1 MYKNN
6 IMKKILLISILSLC
20 ILSFFSFTNH
30 TNKVNA
36 NKNNST
42 VYWTGSKPTGSHS
55 GNVSLKNGYLSFDHG
70 KLVGGNFTIDMKT
83 ITCTD
88 LEPDKGGNKL
98 VGHLNNEDFFDV
110 EKYPEANLNITKVKK
125 LNVQEYEM
133 KGDLTIKG
141 ITKEIEFNTEI
152 KLNGNSYTA
161 VAKLIIDRTEW
172 GIEYSSKKILGA
184 LADKF
189 IYDEMELDVFL
200 VSEK

>member
-1 MYKNN
+1 MKN
-6 IMKKILLISILSLC
+6 ILLNSILFLC
-20 ILSFFSFTNH
+20 ILTLLSFTSH
-30 TNKVNA
+30 SEKVNA
-36 NKNNST
+36 NTNNST

-55 GNVSLKNGYLSFDHG
+55 GNVSLKNGYLTIDHG

-88 LEPDKGGNKL
+88 LEPEKGGNKL

>member
-1 MYKNN
+1 
-6 IMKKILLISILSLC
+6 MKKILLNSILSLC
-20 ILSFFSFTNH
+20 ILSFFSFTNL
-30 TNKVNA
+30 TNRVNA
-36 NKNNST
+36 NTSNST